1 MRSPRICAFTALAAF
16 AVVLSAC
23 QHQYVDTREAFACTR
38 LMAAETCHYPVYT
51 QTVMV
56 NGVKHKYL
64 PYRDES
70 FGREFWID
78 GMWRKADPG
87 QPYGRV

>member
-1 MRSPRICAFTALAAF
+1 VKFSQTLALPVFAVT

-23 QHQYVDTREAFACTR
+23 QHQYVDTREAFTCTHLR
-38 LMAAETCHYPVYT
+38 AAETCHYPVYT
-51 QTVMV
+51 QTVMI
-56 NGVKHKYL
+56 NGVKHRYL

-70 FGREFWID
+70 YGREFWVN
-78 GMWRKADPG
+78 GLWRKADPG